1 MERMRKPN
9 IDAYLTVIVTDKNG
23 KVVYRRRYKSRSFV
37 VGFLNAL
44 YNNFINTVFGGGN
57 FDYFN
62 SPNIVVGSGTIKPS
76 ITNGSLTSQIGNGT
90 GAGQLQYGIDS
101 LTTPITNLNSNSAS
115 FTWSKSF
122 TNGSGGNVT
131 VAEVGAY
138 INVTSSESSSGAT
151 YFILHDLLPSPI
163 TLGNTQVLTVVYTI
177 TITV

>member
-9 IDAYLTVIVTDKNG
+9 IDAYLTVMVTDKNG
-23 KVVYRRRYKSRSFV
+23 KVVYRRRYKSKSFV

-44 YNNFINTVFGGGN
+44 YTVFTSPAGSN
-57 FDYFN
+57 QFIRN
-62 SPNIVVGSGTIKPS
+62 PNIVVGSGTAKPS
-76 ITNGSLTSQIGNGT
+76 INDTALESQIGNGT
-90 GAGQLQYGIDS
+90 GAGQLQYGTDS
-101 LTTPITNLNSNSAS
+101 LTIPITNLNNNSAS

-138 INVTSSESSSGAT
+138 MSTNNGGNPAS

-163 TLGNTQVLTVVYTI
+163 TLANTQVLTVVYTI
-177 TITV
+177 TITA

>member
-1 MERMRKPN
+1 MKKAN
-9 IDAYLTVIVTDKNG
+9 IDVYLTVIVTDKNG

-44 YNNFINTVFGGGN
+44 YANFTNAVFAGGSH
-57 FDYFN
+57 DYFN
-62 SPNIVVGSGTIKPS
+62 SPNIVVGSGTTKPS
-76 ITNGSLTSQIGNGT
+76 ISDGGLTSQIGNGT
-90 GAGQLQYGIDS
+90 GAGQLQYGADS
-101 LTTPITNLNSNSAS
+101 LTTPITNLNNNSAS

-138 INVTSSESSSGAT
+138 VNITSADSGSGAT
-151 YFILHDLLPSPI
+151 YFILHDLLPSQI

-177 TITV
+177 TITT